1 MCAEFL
7 SASTWRLK
15 QTTLSAISCTVSLS
29 VLWMDGWVVSRG
41 PPRCFEWGRRWEAWG
56 VSLNGKVKL
65 IWRLSPCDMAMS
77 LCCHIVDFAVCI
89 MQLRGCIKSFC
100 QRFPG
105 VQVGFAFWRWGW
117 GWGCLCYLF
126 STADL
131 NRKVKCQGHWR
142 AGFETVYP
150 SPFPPV
156 CAITEKVGGGSWR
169 EVD

>member
-7 SASTWRLK
+7 SASAWRLK

-29 VLWMDGWVVSRG
+29 VLWVGGWVVSRG
-41 PPRCFEWGRRWEAWG
+41 PPRCFEGGRRWEARG

-65 IWRLSPCDMAMS
+65 IWRLRPCDMAMS
-77 LCCHIVDFAVCI
+77 LCCHTVDFAVCI
-89 MQLRGCIKSFC
+89 MQLGGFIKSFC

-105 VQVGFAFWRWGW
+105 VQVGFAFW

-131 NRKVKCQGHWR
+131 NRKVKCQGHWQ
-142 AGFETVYP
+142 AGVKQFIPHP
-150 SPFPPV
+150 SPGL
-156 CAITEKVGGGSWR
+156 CS
-169 EVD
+169 